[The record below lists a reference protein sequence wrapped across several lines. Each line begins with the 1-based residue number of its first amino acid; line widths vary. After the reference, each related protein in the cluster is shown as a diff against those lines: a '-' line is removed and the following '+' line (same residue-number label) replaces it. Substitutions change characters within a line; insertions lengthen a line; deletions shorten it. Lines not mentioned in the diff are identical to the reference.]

1 MNAQLN
7 DTMAQHRSAEQR
19 RGGEQARIATEVP
32 AMRGRSRDYAPIT
45 RPRVEPGRT
54 STALEAGRPMGGAV
68 TKRVVIVGAGFAG
81 LELAT
86 RLSESLGDAVHVTLI
101 HKNDSFYFGFSK
113 LDVLL
118 GRQAPADVLLRYRD
132 IANERVEFRQA
143 TVTAIDPFHR
153 RVITDE
159 GSYDADFL
167 AVALGAEYDLAA
179 TPGFGQRGFEYYSLA
194 GAERLRDALA
204 DFTGGRVV
212 ISVLGH
218 PFKCPPA
225 PFEGAFL
232 LHDLL
237 VKQGVRDAVDIRM
250 TFPMAAPVP
259 VTQEVS
265 QLFFRALDERG
276 IQYAPKELVVGLDPR
291 ARTARLASGGSV
303 PYDLFIGI
311 PVHRAPAVVKRSG
324 LAPGGWVPV
333 DQTNLTTR
341 FPGVYALGDVAT
353 GDRTVA
359 KAGIFAE
366 AAARVVAQD
375 IAARVRGAKSPPPY
389 QGDGPCYVEFGGGLV
404 GKIEV
409 NFLGGPAPT
418 ARIVPPSRE
427 LAAEK
432 AAFAATRRQ
441 AWFGLDTHQ
450 VPATMAAARER
461 D

>member
-1 MNAQLN
+1 VKK
-7 DTMAQHRSAEQR
+7 H
-19 RGGEQARIATEVP
+19 
-32 AMRGRSRDYAPIT
+32 
-45 RPRVEPGRT
+45 
-54 STALEAGRPMGGAV
+54 
-68 TKRVVIVGAGFAG
+68 VVIVGAGFAG

-86 RLSESLGDAVHVTLI
+86 RLSKSLRDAVHVTLVDQ
-101 HKNDSFYFGFSK
+101 NDSFYFGFSK

-118 GRQAPADVLLRYRD
+118 GMRAPDEVLLHYRD
-132 IANERVEFRQA
+132 IAKEGVEFRKA
-143 TVTAIDPFHR
+143 TVTAIDPLKR
-153 RVITDE
+153 RVMTDE

-179 TPGFGQRGFEYYSLA
+179 TPGFEDDGFEYYTLA

-204 DFTGGRVV
+204 DFTRGT
-212 ISVLGH
+212 ILMSVLGH

-232 LHDLL
+232 IHDLF
-237 VKQGVRDAVDIRM
+237 VKRGIRDAIDIRM

-259 VTQEVS
+259 VTRQVSEVF
-265 QLFFRALDERG
+265 LRALDERG
-276 IQYAPKELVVGLDPR
+276 IQYAPKELVVGLDTP

-303 PYDLFIGI
+303 PYDLFVGI
-311 PVHRAPAVVKRSG
+311 PVHRAPAVVERSG
-324 LAPGGWVPV
+324 LAPDGWVTV

-341 FPGVYALGDVAT
+341 FPGVYALGDVASGT
-353 GDRTVA
+353 RTVA

-375 IAARVRGAKSPPPY
+375 ITARVRGTEAPPPY
-389 QGDGPCYVEFGGGLV
+389 EGDGPCYVEFGGGRV

-418 ARIVPPSRE
+418 ARILAPSRE

-432 AAFAATRRQ
+432 QAFGATRRQ
-441 AWFGLDTHQ
+441 SWFGLDTHKA
-450 VPATMAAARER
+450 PAAMTTAR
-461 D
+461 DGG